1 MTIAAA
7 LLLGLLTGAHC
18 VSMCGPL
25 VLAVSAGARTRTWRS
40 QLAHAATYHAGRV
53 TTYVLLGLVAGLV
66 GQMMVFAGLGRVLA
80 LAAGAVLIA
89 AGLIPG
95 LARLSP
101 SWASRWVGVAARAA
115 GAARSLRDGH
125 PIAAP
130 FAAGLANG
138 LLPCG
143 MVYAALAAAVAA
155 GSLERAAWTMAA
167 FGVGTTPALAG
178 LTLTAGQ
185 IPAGWRGP
193 LTRLAPAGLVVAGVL
208 LVVRGLGR
216 AHGMMH

>member
-1 MTIAAA
+1 MTMAAA
-7 LLLGLLTGAHC
+7 ALLGLLTGAHC

-25 VLAVSAGARTRTWRS
+25 VLAVSAGARTRTWQSR
-40 QLAHAATYHAGRV
+40 LLHAAIYHAGRV
-53 TTYVLLGLVAGLV
+53 TTYVVLGLAAGLV
-66 GQMMVFAGLGRVLA
+66 GQMMVFAGFGRVLA
-80 LAAGAVLIA
+80 LAAGALLIV

-95 LARLSP
+95 LTRLSP
-101 SWASRWVGVAARAA
+101 SWAARWIGVAARAA

-125 PIAAP
+125 PVAAP
-130 FAAGLANG
+130 FAAGMANG

-167 FGVGTTPALAG
+167 FGAGTTPALAG

-185 IPAGWRGP
+185 IPLVWRRP
-193 LTRLAPAGLVVAGVL
+193 LSRLAPAGLVFAGVL
-208 LVVRGLGR
+208 LVVRGLGSP
-216 AHGMMH
+216 HGMH

>member
-167 FGVGTTPALAG
+167 FGLGTTPALAG

-185 IPAGWRGP
+185 IPAGWRRP